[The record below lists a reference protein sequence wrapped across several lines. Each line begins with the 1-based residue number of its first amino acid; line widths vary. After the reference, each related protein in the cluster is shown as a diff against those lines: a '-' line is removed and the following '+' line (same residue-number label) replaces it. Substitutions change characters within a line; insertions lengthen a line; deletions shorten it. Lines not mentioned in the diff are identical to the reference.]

1 MKTAGTC
8 ILDTDGLDNELSVC
22 RCRKSFGSLI
32 NHSVSNISTPKT
44 KPVHTN
50 TVHDIMRISCY
61 DNLRVSVTGMLSDCT

>member
-8 ILDTDGLDNELSVC
+8 ILDTDSLDNELSVC

-50 TVHDIMRISCY
+50 TVRDIMMISCY
-61 DNLRVSVTGMLSDCT
+61 DNLRVSVTGMLSI